1 MNGKQI
7 HGYGV
12 LVILLIL
19 SLTAFA
25 CGGSGDGDGQSET
38 TQSSAVG
45 STEPSGSG
53 SSAVTGGQTTTS
65 QSPGEQTTVPAGSTT
80 TAASGGDLTS
90 YRIHTTWRDG
100 SREGPVKTEWDT
112 AYVADPLAVHHKA
125 EGDVDM
131 EMVLVGKTLWT
142 RFMDLPWQKT
152 ELPEGETADW
162 ASMLSEAESLVD
174 VEEQTPVENDI
185 QWLMGQSEVKIAEGS
200 LTPAGEETVNGVT
213 CKRYTV
219 DSTYTYSVEYQ
230 APLSAKAT
238 LTEGTQGEIWVADQE
253 GWSPFVVRAQL
264 LQTTTTELE
273 GGPSGTEI
281 VYIEEDVTDINSSDI
296 VIEPPQ

>member
-12 LVILLIL
+12 LVILLII

-25 CGGSGDGDGQSET
+25 CGGPGDGDGQDET

-65 QSPGEQTTVPAGSTT
+65 QSSGEQTTVPAGSTT
-80 TAASGGDLTS
+80 TAATSGGDLTS

-100 SREGPVKTEWDT
+100 SREGSIKDEWTTEF
-112 AYVADPLAVHHKA
+112 VADPLAVHHKA
-125 EGDVDM
+125 AGDMDM
-131 EMVLVGKTLWT
+131 EMIFVGKTMWT
-142 RFMDLPWQKT
+142 RFMDLPWQKA

-174 VEEQTPVENDI
+174 VEEQTPVEDGI
-185 QWLMGQSEVKIAEGS
+185 QWLMGQPEVKIVEGS
-200 LTPAGEETVNGVT
+200 LTLAGEETVNGVT

-219 DSTYTYSVEYQ
+219 DSTYTYNVEYQ
-230 APLSAKAT
+230 ALSAKAT
-238 LTEGTQGEIWVADQE
+238 ITEGTQGEIWVADQE

-264 LQTTTTELE
+264 LQTTTTQLE
-273 GGPSGTEI
+273 GGPSVAET

-296 VIEPPQ
+296 VVEPPQ

>member
-12 LVILLIL
+12 LVILLII

-53 SSAVTGGQTTTS
+53 SSGVTGGQTTTS
-65 QSPGEQTTVPAGSTT
+65 QSPGEQTTVSAGSTT

-100 SREGPVKTEWDT
+100 SREGSIKDEWTTEF
-112 AYVADPLAVHHKA
+112 VADPLAVHHKA
-125 EGDVDM
+125 AGDMDM
-131 EMVLVGKTLWT
+131 EMIFVGKTMWT
-142 RFMDLPWQKT
+142 RFMDLPWQKA

-174 VEEQTPVENDI
+174 VEEQTPVEDDI
-185 QWLMGQSEVKIAEGS
+185 QWLMGQPEVKIVEGS
-200 LTPAGEETVNGVT
+200 LTLAGEETVNGVT

-219 DSTYTYSVEYQ
+219 DSTYTYNVEYQ
-230 APLSAKAT
+230 ALSAKAT
-238 LTEGTQGEIWVADQE
+238 ITEGTQGEIWVADQE

-264 LQTTTTELE
+264 LQTTTTQLE
-273 GGPSGTEI
+273 GGPSVAET

-296 VIEPPQ
+296 VVEPPQ